1 MGRFR
6 SPESQARHAVGQK
19 LAIGR
24 SSHGQDN
31 KDGRIHSLGTA
42 RTYQDSLKGVATY
55 ISDQRID
62 TGGKGLA
69 GITHEVALGYLE
81 IRSEQVGQKQLD
93 KDRQALQ
100 VLMGSKLP
108 VMRSEFEQVE
118 ESRAYTRQQIEL
130 IAGAQSKAQSLAT
143 RIAANAGL
151 RAHELLTLMPLDA
164 RAASSHRTW
173 TEKRFEGRGE
183 VCRFTVVGKG
193 GLTREVAIDS
203 DLALILEMVRLSE
216 PRQVDDRKIY
226 YMQHYEMGGGKR
238 WSDSFSKA
246 SLRELGWSSGAHG
259 VRHTYAQER
268 MRALQSLGYQYV
280 DALSIVSQE
289 MGHFRPE
296 ITEVYLR

>member
-24 SSHGQDN
+24 PSHGQQN

-42 RTYQDSLKGVATY
+42 RTYQDALRGVAAF
-55 ISDQRID
+55 IINQRID
-62 TGGKGLA
+62 LAGKGLA
-69 GITHEVALGYLE
+69 GITPGMALTYLE
-81 IRSEQVGQKQLD
+81 VRSELVGQKQLD

-100 VLMGSKLP
+100 VLLGSKLP
-108 VMRSEFEQVE
+108 VLKSEFEQVV

-130 IAGAQSKAQSLAT
+130 IASAQSKFNSLAT

-151 RAHELLTLMPLDA
+151 RAHELLTLMPLEA

-173 TEKRFEGRGE
+173 SADRFEGRGKFQ
-183 VCRFTVVGKG
+183 RFTVTGKG
-193 GLTREVAIDS
+193 GLTRQVAIDS
-203 DLALILEMVRLSE
+203 DLALLLEEGRLKE
-216 PRQVDDRKIY
+216 PRKILDRKIY
-226 YMQHYEMGGGKR
+226 YMQHYELGGGKR

-246 SLRELGWSSGAHG
+246 SFRELGWSSGAHG
-259 VRHTYAQER
+259 VRHSYAQER
-268 MRALQSLGYQYV
+268 MRALQSLGYLYAE
-280 DALSIVSQE
+280 ALSIVSQE
-289 MGHFRPE
+289 MGHFRAE

>member
-24 SSHGQDN
+24 PSHGQDN
-31 KDGRIHSLGTA
+31 KDGRIHSLGSA
-42 RTYQDSLKGVATY
+42 RTYEDSLKGVAAY
-55 ISDQRID
+55 IAEQRID

-69 GITHEVALGYLE
+69 SLTPEIALNYLE
-81 IRSEQVGQKQLD
+81 VRSEHVGQKQLD
-93 KDRQALQ
+93 KDRQAIQ
-100 VLMGSKLP
+100 VLLGCKLP
-108 VMRSEFEQVE
+108 VLKSEFEQAV

-130 IAGAQSKAQSLAT
+130 IAGAQSKGHSLAT

-151 RAHELLTLMPLDA
+151 RAHELLTLLPHDA
-164 RAASSHRTW
+164 RAASAHRTW
-173 TEKRFEGRGE
+173 TEERFEGRGE
-183 VCRFTVVGKG
+183 FQRFTVTGKG

-203 DLALILEMVRLSE
+203 DLVSILETVRLSE